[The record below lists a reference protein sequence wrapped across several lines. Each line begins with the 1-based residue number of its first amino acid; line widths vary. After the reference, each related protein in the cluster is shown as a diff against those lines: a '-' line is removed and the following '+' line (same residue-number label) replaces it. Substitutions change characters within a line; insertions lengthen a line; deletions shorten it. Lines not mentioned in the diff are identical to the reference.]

1 MNNFKDILF
10 DYTKIK
16 ITDKQLN
23 KLEIYYNF
31 LIEYNKITN
40 LTRITDR
47 DEVYIKHFLD
57 SILSYRLLDFNKYN
71 SLLDMGSGAGFP
83 GIMLKIF
90 FPNLK
95 IYLVDARNKKVSF
108 LNQLIKKLDLKNIFV
123 FHARVEEL
131 KIDKVDIITARAF
144 GKNELIFNYSKNILK
159 VNGHIISYKALNYKD
174 ELDNIIPNY
183 KLLKIDTIN
192 LPNNMGERNNLLF
205 RRTK

>member
-1 MNNFKDILF
+1 MNNFKDTIF

-16 ITDKQLN
+16 ITDEQLN

-40 LTRITDR
+40 LTRIIDKN
-47 DEVYIKHFLD
+47 EVYIKHFLD
-57 SILSYRLLDFNKYN
+57 SILSYRLIDFNKYT

-83 GIMLKIF
+83 GIILKIF

-123 FHARVEEL
+123 FHARVEDL

-144 GKNELIFNYSKNILK
+144 GKNELIFNYSQNILK
-159 VNGHIISYKALNYKD
+159 IHGYIVSYKALNYKD
-174 ELDNIIPNY
+174 ELTNINDNY
-183 KLLKIDTIN
+183 KLLKIDNIN
-192 LPNNMGERNNLLF
+192 LPDNMGERNNLLF
-205 RRTK
+205 RRIK